1 MSDKRREKNGT
12 GRKRFQEINRTAKKE
27 NDSKCA

>member
-1 MSDKRREKNGT
+1 MSDKRRKKNGT

>member
-1 MSDKRREKNGT
+1 MPDKRREKNGT
-12 GRKRFQEINRTAKKE
+12 GRKRFQEINCTAKKE